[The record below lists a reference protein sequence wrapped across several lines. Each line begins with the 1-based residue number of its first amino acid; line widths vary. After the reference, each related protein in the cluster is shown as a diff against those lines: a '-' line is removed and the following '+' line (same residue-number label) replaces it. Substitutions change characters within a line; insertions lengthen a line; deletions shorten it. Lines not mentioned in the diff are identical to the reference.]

1 MEKDP
6 NLESPPRCFSLIGLA
21 YERLSEIKIRKESGI
36 IPLPHV
42 FSKLCSS
49 FSVPKKDAW
58 HIIFNLADM
67 GLIIFIP
74 YHGIKI
80 VQLKDLE
87 NGKR

>member
-1 MEKDP
+1 MEKEQK
-6 NLESPPRCFSLIGLA
+6 LENPARCFSLIGLA
-21 YERLSEIKIRKESGI
+21 YERLREIKIRKDSGL

-80 VQLKDLE
+80 VKLKDLE
-87 NGKR
+87 NEK